1 MRLRQ
6 VLSAHCAGLLVG
18 VAVALGTEAAALWVV
33 TSIIANLRRL
43 CRTFGRLS
51 PDVRKIGVPARLPE
65 QDEVSRNVPGI
76 YRFVAMGL
84 ALLWIFGLP
93 RTAGAYSVLS
103 HEEVVDMAWLPEI
116 VPLLK
121 LRYPN
126 LTDEDLRT
134 AHAYAYG
141 GSVIQDIG
149 YYPFGSHEFSD
160 LTHYV
165 RSGDFVVTL
174 LRESTDAN
182 DYAFALGALAH
193 YCGDVDG
200 HPTVNEVASQEN
212 PKLRRRFGPV
222 VTYEENP
229 VAHVRTEFGFDV
241 VEVAHG
247 RYSQQ
252 NYRDFIGFQ
261 VAKPLLERAFLE
273 TYGVPMVSIMKNED
287 LAIGSYRWAVS
298 RLIPQMTKVALVSYH
313 DEIEKEDPGFDHK
326 KFVYRLKRTEFEK
339 TYGKQ
344 YIHPGI
350 GSRILALFI
359 RIPPKVGPLRALQ
372 IKVANAGQQ
381 DLYIKSVNR
390 TVDALNQYI
399 QSMRQALPAGGSAG
413 NSQKLPDLPEIDL
426 DTGKPSQ
433 LGEYRLAD
441 QSYALLLDSLLH
453 DPTTTMT
460 PDLHQSFLDFYGNR
474 VEPAWYLKKP
484 AQWAKVRADL
494 KALETAPV
502 SATPAGSNPPNPA
515 PTAVN

>member
-1 MRLRQ
+1 MRLRD

-18 VAVALGTEAAALWVV
+18 VAVAPGTEAAALWVV

-43 CRTFGRLS
+43 RRTFGQWAN
-51 PDVRKIGVPARLPE
+51 DVGRIDVSSRLPE
-65 QDEVSRNVPGI
+65 EDEVFRNVPGV
-76 YRFVAMGL
+76 YRSFAVGL
-84 ALLWIFGLP
+84 ALVLFFGFP
-93 RTAGAYSVLS
+93 GTAGAYSVLS
-103 HEEVVDMAWLPEI
+103 HEEVVDMAWLTEI

-121 LRYPN
+121 LRFPN
-126 LTDEDLRT
+126 LTDDDLRT

-149 YYPFGSHEFSD
+149 YYPF
-160 LTHYV
+160 
-165 RSGDFVVTL
+165 
-174 LRESTDAN
+174 
-182 DYAFALGALAH
+182 
-193 YCGDVDG
+193 
-200 HPTVNEVASQEN
+200 ASQEN
-212 PKLRRRFGPV
+212 PRLRKRFGPV

-261 VAKPLLERAFLE
+261 VAKPLIERAFVE

-359 RIPPKVGPLRALQ
+359 RILPKVGPLRALQ

-399 QSMRQALPAGGSAG
+399 QTMRQAVPGGSAG
-413 NSQKLPDLPEIDL
+413 NGQKLPDLPEIDL

-484 AQWAKVRADL
+484 AQWEKVRADL

-502 SATPAGSNPPNPA
+502 SATSAASNPPNPA